1 MEPLPHALFETSD
14 TALSLPEGCGVLVRA
29 GTAGDSRVKGS
40 IVLVVATVDVKTLR
54 GAIGGGAAG
63 IALTGWRTGADIQRL
78 SALLS
83 VAEAEERRTNGATPI
98 FAITDGVL
106 PAPVSHEGLSEKSG
120 RLAALVWDQSILR
133 RTLGATRVL
142 TQSGAWTAPFAA
154 ARAATL
160 LTAAAAG
167 IAAYDSFPDLTGAAL
182 ETAGEQ
188 SRSDGFFGGLAGHVT
203 QIAMLRTVYGRGGA
217 ENAGF

>member
-83 VAEAEERRTNGATPI
+83 VAEAEERRTNGSTPI

-182 ETAGEQ
+182 ETVGEQ
-188 SRSDGFFGGLAGHVT
+188 SRSDGFFGGLAGNVT